1 MPWNYLVMLLG
12 ITCNGPGSTM
22 AQQLRQV
29 VSSPLVPMEPS
40 TEVTL
45 RVHRVEI
52 TSVLSGTL
60 FLESRHSAGRYRLL
74 LRVRSHFSIIGIS
87 SWTDINKQTK
97 KTIKP
102 KAVLLMQSL
111 KKKMNSSLSFGQ
123 GALTFGFSKAISC
136 LSKSVI
142 IILLEDDL
150 AETFSQVS
158 FKSYFPRKNISF
170 PLRTTGFDFF
180 SPAEGK

>member
-1 MPWNYLVMLLG
+1 
-12 ITCNGPGSTM
+12 M
-22 AQQLRQV
+22 AQQLRSPV
-29 VSSPLVPMEPS
+29 VSSPLVPMEPY

-60 FLESRHSAGRYRLL
+60 LLESRHSAGRYRLL
-74 LRVRSHFSIIGIS
+74 LRVRSHFRIISIS
-87 SWTDINKQTK
+87 SSTDLNNNK

-123 GALTFGFSKAISC
+123 GALTFGLSKAISC

-142 IILLEDDL
+142 MILLEDDL

-158 FKSYFPRKNISF
+158 FKSYLPSKNISF
-170 PLRTTGFDFF
+170 PQRTSGFDFF
-180 SPAEGK
+180 